1 MERQPFVY
9 MLASQRRGTIYT
21 GVTSNL
27 MQRLWEHRNK
37 AKRGFTERY
46 EVLRLVHYEAFED
59 MASAIAREKQIKRW
73 HRPWKINLIEEKIRI
88 GMIWRWGLV
97 FRHWRMRRRGEQAR
111 HAELVSASI
120 CGKGGAGDE
129 MDPETSSG

>member
-37 AKRGFTERY
+37 AKRGFTRRY

-59 MASAIAREKQIKRW
+59 MPSAIAREKQIKRW
-73 HRPWKINLIEEKIRI
+73 HRPWKINLIEEKNPH
-88 GMIWRWGLV
+88 WEDLAVGLG
-97 FRHWRMRRRGEQAR
+97 FPALEDEGE
-111 HAELVSASI
+111 
-120 CGKGGAGDE
+120 G
-129 MDPETSSG
+129 